1 MYPRSHGCEK
11 GPNGGTP
18 RALAARIRRVQQ
30 LVDEP
35 PPLHP
40 HEDLLHVPQAAP
52 ADNLYGSDHGH
63 PRCRVCMKLQ
73 HLRYHPNPEVEA
85 IVRAYG
91 DLDEQLA
98 AALGP
103 RWPHR
108 LARAARGAY
117 AR

>member
-1 MYPRSHGCEK
+1 MS
-11 GPNGGTP
+11 
-18 RALAARIRRVQQ
+18 RR
-30 LVDEP
+30 P
-35 PPLHP
+35 YTRTKICCTCRKRRPLTTF
-40 HEDLLHVPQAAP
+40 
-52 ADNLYGSDHGH
+52 YGSDHGH
-63 PRCRVCMKLQ
+63 PRCRVCMKLRY
-73 HLRYHPNPEVEA
+73 LRYQPNPEVEA